1 MKIEKCFT
9 FDVLRMKFFTLQ
21 RNAVHVRICT
31 MRFFFAGIAPLTW
44 LFMTFAFWF
53 RLPSAFSCIIKVS
66 GKVARV
72 GYHIL
77 LSYEYCEHRSARNSS
92 QIILKANLAVYDS
105 VDFWHYNF
113 ELYSWYTRLKMRI
126 PHCTNGG
133 QDDTASC

>member
-1 MKIEKCFT
+1 MLYFWCTKNEVLHTSKKCRT
-9 FDVLRMKFFTLQ
+9 RSS
-21 RNAVHVRICT
+21 T
-31 MRFFFAGIAPLTW
+31 MRFFFFAGIAPLTW
-44 LFMTFAFWF
+44 LFMTFAFWL

-66 GKVARV
+66 GKVARA